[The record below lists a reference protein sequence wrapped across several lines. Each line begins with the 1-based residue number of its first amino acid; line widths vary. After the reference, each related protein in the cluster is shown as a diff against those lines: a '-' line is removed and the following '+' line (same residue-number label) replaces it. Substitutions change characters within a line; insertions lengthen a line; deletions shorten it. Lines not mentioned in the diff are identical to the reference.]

1 MDEMATTT
9 TAVSNI
15 IGALLLIVITIAISA
30 VAYVVIMHDVG
41 TATQNIQVTVQ
52 SAGLL
57 KSSDTTIFSIN
68 VQNTGTVALTGFT
81 MTINGNT
88 ITSLDYGSSLISSS
102 NPLPGGASTSYESNT
117 LSGTFTIGVN
127 YLVQITVTGKTGSTY
142 ATEENVQCM
151 GA

>member
-41 TATQNIQVTVQ
+41 TATQNIQITVQ

-68 VQNTGTVALTGFT
+68 VQNTGTVALSGFT

-102 NPLPGGASTSYESNT
+102 NPLPGGASTSYESST
-117 LSGTFTIGVN
+117 LSGSFTIGVN